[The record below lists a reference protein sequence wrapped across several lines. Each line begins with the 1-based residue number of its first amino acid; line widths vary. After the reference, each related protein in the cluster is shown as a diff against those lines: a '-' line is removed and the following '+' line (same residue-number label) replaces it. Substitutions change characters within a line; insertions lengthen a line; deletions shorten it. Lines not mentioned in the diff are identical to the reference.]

1 MLGAIAAQPGSLI
14 DFTMTDSLKDFFAV
28 YTTRFSPLRCVFT
41 PDLPPEMLVSQ
52 RPDASG
58 WVEWRMLPQ
67 PCQNPI
73 NFALLENEAASRLPK
88 SFKAWFQNYYTLD
101 VDVGIVR
108 LPACPLNNPLK
119 DLKYQVVESGYY
131 SKRCKEL
138 GLIPFGDEKLID
150 AGPLCF
156 DTREPVRDD
165 EWPVVYWDHEYDQTS
180 EEIGPRIFSSFP
192 KLIKCCTHFLQENK
206 SARDLVRDL
215 YRIDPEGAG
224 GPGRAYWEGWGG

>member
-58 WVEWRMLPQ
+58 WV
-67 PCQNPI
+67 
-73 NFALLENEAASRLPK
+73 
-88 SFKAWFQNYYTLD
+88 D
-101 VDVGIVR
+101 VDVGIAG

-138 GLIPFGDEKLID
+138 GLIPFGDEKLMD

-180 EEIGPRIFSSFP
+180 EEIGPRIFSSFS